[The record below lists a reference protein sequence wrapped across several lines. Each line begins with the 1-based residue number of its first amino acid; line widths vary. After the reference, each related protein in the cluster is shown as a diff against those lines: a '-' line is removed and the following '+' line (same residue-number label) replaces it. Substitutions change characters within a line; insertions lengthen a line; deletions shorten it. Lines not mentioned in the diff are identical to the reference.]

1 MSNTHITKNY
11 FAHGGDELVIGG
23 KLTILEGAV
32 VENASEEGSFDGDGG
47 MLPAAYVPDSQAT
60 TIAGLKEDFNA
71 LLAAL
76 RASGLM
82 GAYQPPNA
90 S

>member
-23 KLTILEGAV
+23 KLTILEDAV
-32 VENASEEGSFDGDGG
+32 VEGLEEGGSGSAPEF
-47 MLPAAYVPDSQAT
+47 VPTVYLADSDAT
-60 TIAGLKEDFNA
+60 TIAGLKEDFNE

-76 RASGLM
+76 RSANILLSV
-82 GAYQPPNA
+82 APVNA